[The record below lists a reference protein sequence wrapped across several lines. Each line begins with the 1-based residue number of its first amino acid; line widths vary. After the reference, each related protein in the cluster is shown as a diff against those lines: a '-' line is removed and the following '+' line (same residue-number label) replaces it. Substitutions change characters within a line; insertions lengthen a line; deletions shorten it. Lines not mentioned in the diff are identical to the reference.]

1 MHTLERTGVA
11 PVRAPRRTLAGVV
24 ALVAVVAVAG
34 AAWLFER
41 PPAPA
46 GPGAPAG
53 EFSAARAWPHLEKIA
68 TGPPTPIGSPGG
80 DRVRDYLLAQ
90 LTALGLKPEVQT
102 GVGARTFGS
111 EITSG
116 LAENVVAT
124 IPGRDPTGRV
134 VLAAHY
140 DSTTTTPGT
149 SDDKASVAAI
159 LEIVRALKSAGGQP
173 RNDLVILL
181 SDGEEP
187 GLIGAESFA
196 AHHPLAKDGGVVVN
210 LEGPGN
216 GAPSAVYN
224 VTPGGTGLVRAFAAT
239 PHPVGESALIG
250 VYRQSGF
257 HSDLTTLE
265 EHGFVGLD
273 LGTAGG
279 RAYYHHPRDT
289 VENFDP
295 AVLQM
300 HGDNA
305 LALTRAVLAADLPA
319 LRVPAEA
326 PFFSAFGVVFA
337 YPGELVVPL
346 AVLGVLAVLGLATL
360 SRVRRAAT
368 LPRMGLATLAGA
380 VPMALAYLVGENVWP
395 LLAAIQ
401 PGYAG
406 MVFGEPYRP
415 DLYRLALIAI
425 AVALVWGWFA
435 LLRRW
440 LGATALIVGALA
452 WPALVGAAL
461 AGVMPGMS
469 YYGAIPAL
477 AGALATIATLLMT
490 SPHQPAHADADSG
503 PARSEP
509 APGPVRS
516 DAARGPGRSATISAL
531 GAGRSRAVLVVRVVG
546 AAVGVVLLTTGAR
559 TFAAFGL
566 ALASVAMV
574 LLVLA
579 AFCAL
584 PLLAAA
590 TPQTAATPETR
601 GPRGRLRVAAGPLT
615 TAALALVLLGGGLI
629 HDRFDERH
637 PQAAHLAYVLDTAT
651 GQANWI
657 TADDRP
663 HSWAAALTPRPPG
676 EWKVPLP
683 YGMRP
688 AHAGP
693 AEPAKLPAPEVRVL
707 SRRQEG
713 AVTVTRVRVRSLR
726 AAYQITLHA
735 DRPATEGVIQV
746 AGRPGVPFPE
756 QESPP
761 RPGAAWPFEAQFFAP
776 PAGGVEFELRTRGA
790 PRLVAS
796 DLTIGLDGL
805 AGYRPRPA
813 GVDLS
818 SSTGGLPTDSV
829 TVVGSIQA
837 P

>member
-11 PVRAPRRTLAGVV
+11 PVRASRRTLAGAV
-24 ALVAVVAVAG
+24 ALVAVVAVAC

-41 PPAPA
+41 PPAVA
-46 GPGAPAG
+46 GTGAPAG

-68 TGPPTPIGSPGG
+68 TGGPTPIGSPGG
-80 DRVRDYLLAQ
+80 DRIRDYLLAQ

-102 GVGARTFGS
+102 GVGARSFGS

-116 LAENVVAT
+116 LAENVVAV
-124 IPGRDPTGRV
+124 IPGSASTGRV

-159 LEIVRALKSAGGQP
+159 LEIVRALTSSGQQP

-187 GLIGAESFA
+187 GLIGAEAFA

-216 GAPSAVYN
+216 SAPSAVYN
-224 VTPGGTGLVRAFAAT
+224 VTPGGTGLVHALSSM

-250 VYRQSGF
+250 IYRQTGF

-265 EHGFVGLD
+265 EHGFIGVD

-300 HGDNA
+300 HGDNG
-305 LALTRAVLAADLPA
+305 LALTRAALAADLPA
-319 LRVPAEA
+319 QRVPSDAA
-326 PFFSAFGVVFA
+326 FFSAFGVVFA
-337 YPGELVVPL
+337 YPGGFVAPL
-346 AVLGVLAVLGLATL
+346 AALGVLAVLGLAVL
-360 SRVRRAAT
+360 ARVRRAAT
-368 LPRMGLATLAGA
+368 LPKMGLATLAGA
-380 VPMALAYLVGENVWP
+380 APVALAYLLGDRVWQ
-395 LLAAIQ
+395 LLTMIQ

-415 DLYRLALIAI
+415 DLYRLALIAM
-425 AVALVWGWFA
+425 AVALVWGWYA

-440 LGATALIVGALA
+440 LGTAALTVGSLA
-452 WPALVGAAL
+452 WLAVAGAAL

-477 AGALATIATLLMT
+477 AGGLAGIAALLLEPARPHAALA
-490 SPHQPAHADADSG
+490 
-503 PARSEP
+503 
-509 APGPVRS
+509 V
-516 DAARGPGRSATISAL
+516 
-531 GAGRSRAVLVVRVVG
+531 RAV
-546 AAVGVVLLTTGAR
+546 AAAAGVVLLTVGAR

-566 ALASVAMV
+566 ALAAVAVV

-579 AFCAL
+579 AYSAL
-584 PLLAAA
+584 PLLAEV
-590 TPQTAATPETR
+590 TPATR
-601 GPRGRLRVAAGPLT
+601 GPRGRLRVALGPLT
-615 TAALALVLLGGGLI
+615 ATALVFVLIGGGLI
-629 HDRFDERH
+629 HDRFDERY

-651 GQANWI
+651 GAASWI

-663 HSWAAALTPRPPG
+663 HPWAAALTPQAPG

-688 AHAGP
+688 AHAGT
-693 AEPAKLPAPEVRVL
+693 AEAAKLPAPEVSVL

-713 AVTVTRVRVRSLR
+713 ADTITRVRVRSQR
-726 AAYQITLHA
+726 SAYQVNLHA
-735 DRPATEGVIQV
+735 DRPATAGVIRV

-756 QESPP
+756 PESAP

-776 PAGGVEFELRTRGA
+776 PGDGVEFELRTRGA

-796 DLTIGLDGL
+796 DVTIGLDGL
-805 AGYRPRPA
+805 TGYRPRPA

-829 TVVGSIQA
+829 TVVGRIQT